1 MNWNELVALRIS
13 ELVINRLCE
22 DSRFKLN
29 EEEENIRKEVEKEIH
44 ENFTQEKNLIKEV
57 YKMMEDLEKQGQSF
71 DRQQIFPMLKQ
82 QLAKKKGIIL

>member
-1 MNWNELVALRIS
+1 M
-13 ELVINRLCE
+13 
-22 DSRFKLN
+22 
-29 EEEENIRKEVEKEIH
+29 EKEIH
-44 ENFTQEKNLIKEV
+44 ENFNQEKNLIKEV